1 MRILALQEYRR
12 FRRRLHAAATRISRA
27 DDTNDGRIAL
37 RELESARAELEAVVR
52 DLGAREAVA
61 PPDPGESAVFGR
73 IHERLEAVARGE
85 RFIHDTEL
93 PTLVQRAIRA
103 LWRTAGEAEDL
114 LRTRRP
120 RTALALDTALPF
132 ALAAA
137 AALIGAAVW
146 WARQQACP
154 GFRVTYYRG
163 ADFTRPAATR
173 YEPALVKDYGPARPA
188 LGLPRDG
195 WCARWEAVLK
205 VPADDEYAFFAQG
218 LDGFRVTLD
227 GAVLMENLAAA
238 DWNAGARHAS
248 LRLARGDHR
257 FVVEHFNTRGP
268 AALRV
273 RWTGGGIPPNTVV
286 AAPQAARPPES

>member
-1 MRILALQEYRR
+1 MRTLALQEYRR

-27 DDTNDGRIAL
+27 DDTNDGRVAL
-37 RELESARAELEAVVR
+37 RELETARAELEGLGR
-52 DLGAREAVA
+52 DLGAGEGGV
-61 PPDPGESAVFGR
+61 PMDPGEAAVFHR
-73 IHERLEAVARGE
+73 IRERLDAVARGG

-103 LWRTAGEAEDL
+103 LWHTAGETEDF

-120 RTALALDTALPF
+120 RTALALDAALPL

-137 AALIGAAVW
+137 AALIGAGAW

-173 YEPALVKDYGPARPA
+173 FESALVKDYGPGRPA

-195 WCARWEAVLK
+195 WCARWETVLE
-205 VPADDEYAFFAQG
+205 VPADDEYAFYAQG
-218 LDGFRVTLD
+218 LDGFRVKLD

-238 DWNAGARHAS
+238 DWNAGARHAN
-248 LRLARGDHR
+248 LRLTRGAHR

-286 AAPQAARPPES
+286 AAPQAVRPPES